1 MGLSPRSGAPD
12 GTAAAALGAGAG
24 AAFLSQLASWWAPY
38 GSPLRPPRGE
48 TSGVFLS
55 ASRLHP
61 LQVLFSWRHGMLSWH
76 PVLALGLVGL
86 VVGLRRHRVVA
97 GSLLTS
103 FAILVVLN
111 AAAFDW

>member
-1 MGLSPRSGAPD
+1 
-12 GTAAAALGAGAG
+12 
-24 AAFLSQLASWWAPY
+24 
-38 GSPLRPPRGE
+38 
-48 TSGVFLS
+48 
-55 ASRLHP
+55 
-61 LQVLFSWRHGMLSWH
+61 VLFSWRHGMLSWH